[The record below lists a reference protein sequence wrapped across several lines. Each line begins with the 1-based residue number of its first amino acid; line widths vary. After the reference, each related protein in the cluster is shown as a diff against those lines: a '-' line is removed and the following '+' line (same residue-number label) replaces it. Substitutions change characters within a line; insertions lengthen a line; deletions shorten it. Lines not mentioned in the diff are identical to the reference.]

1 MSIILNTA
9 ISKQW
14 GFPKK
19 CPGFCPCKNYDCQS
33 AKWQDTCAFNE
44 GFCEMMEEAPQYKI
58 NWVRVYQ
65 DKSDPKQKVGCSTPE
80 RPTRK
85 FIEAHEKKYK
95 RDGDVS
101 VCVFI

>member
-1 MSIILNTA
+1 
-9 ISKQW
+9 
-14 GFPKK
+14 
-19 CPGFCPCKNYDCQS
+19 
-33 AKWQDTCAFNE
+33 
-44 GFCEMMEEAPQYKI
+44 MMEEAPQYKI